1 MMSIGEPGS
10 AREQTGKSARK
21 LVSKAAQI
29 VAPKSI
35 YRDEDHQRRLWLC
48 PLGRGG
54 GGENQKCRQ
63 GTEVFQH
70 API

>member
-1 MMSIGEPGS
+1 
-10 AREQTGKSARK
+10 
-21 LVSKAAQI
+21 
-29 VAPKSI
+29 
-35 YRDEDHQRRLWLC
+35 LC